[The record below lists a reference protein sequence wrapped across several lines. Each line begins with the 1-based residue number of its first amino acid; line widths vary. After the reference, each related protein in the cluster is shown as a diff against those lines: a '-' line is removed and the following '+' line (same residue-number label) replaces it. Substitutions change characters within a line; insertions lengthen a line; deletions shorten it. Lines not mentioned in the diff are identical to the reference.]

1 MQHRIKG
8 AALVVQDN
16 RLLLTKSRD
25 HITCEEFGVPTGGGV
40 EGDESIFECARRE
53 TFEEVGILVEFDR
66 IVYLGQFIDHRLDT
80 HQFEMFILC
89 RSFTGELTTEYKFGQ
104 PDAYDVL
111 EAWYLS
117 REEVSSLTVYPQA
130 LKDEF
135 WDDLDG
141 DSRRVRYLGI
151 QRG

>member
-25 HITCEEFGVPTGGGV
+25 HITGEFFWVPPGGGV
-40 EGDESIFECARRE
+40 EGDESTFECARRE

-66 IVYLGQFIDHRLDT
+66 IVYLGQFIDQRLDT
-80 HQFEMFILC
+80 HQFEVFILC
-89 RSFTGELTTEYKFGQ
+89 RSFTGELTTENKDGQ
-104 PDAYDVL
+104 PDAFDVL
-111 EAWYLS
+111 EARFLS
-117 REEVSSLTVYPQA
+117 REEMRGLTVYPQV

-135 WDDLDG
+135 WDDVDG
-141 DSRRVRYLGI
+141 DSGKVRHLGI
-151 QRG
+151 HRG